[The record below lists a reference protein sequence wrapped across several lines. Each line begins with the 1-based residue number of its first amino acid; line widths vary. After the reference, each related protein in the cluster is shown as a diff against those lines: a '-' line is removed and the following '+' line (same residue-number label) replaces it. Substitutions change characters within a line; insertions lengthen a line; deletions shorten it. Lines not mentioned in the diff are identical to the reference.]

1 MDSEPYE
8 RLSTQDSAFVMFERS
23 HTHMHLAALALF
35 DAAPLRARGGG
46 PDIRRIRDYVASRL
60 HRVPR
65 YRQRLAYLPLQR
77 HPAWVDD
84 ARFNLDYHVRHT
96 SLPKPGGD
104 QNLRD
109 LVGRILS
116 QQLDRD
122 KPLWEMWIIE
132 GLHGDR
138 FAMLLK
144 THHCMVD
151 GIAGQTLLSLLL
163 EPSEETEFEPAAP
176 WMPRPEPSA
185 LELLFCEGRR
195 LTRAPLTALHA
206 LREALREPRQTT
218 SRLTRDATAMLEVLN
233 AGLRVV
239 ASTPLNRPI
248 GTHRRIDWHSLDM
261 RAVRAV
267 KKRLD
272 GTVNDVVLAVTAGAV
287 RRYLG
292 QRRSRIDELDYRVV
306 IPVNMRSEP
315 ERTGRGNRISAWF
328 LSLPI
333 AEPDP
338 IRRFGLQPDHLC
350 RRAPRRQLALLQPD
364 RHEHSRAA
372 VPPPSARRAHARAL
386 PLPAARREPGAR
398 HRADELSGQDQL
410 GPDRRLGSGRRPP
423 RLRASDR
430 RLVRGAARS
439 RGDAPAVES

>member
-1 MDSEPYE
+1 
-8 RLSTQDSAFVMFERS
+8 
-23 HTHMHLAALALF
+23 
-35 DAAPLRARGGG
+35 
-46 PDIRRIRDYVASRL
+46 
-60 HRVPR
+60 VPR

-338 IRRFGLQPDHLC
+338 IRRFEEI
-350 RRAPRRQLALLQPD
+350 RRQT
-364 RHEHSRAA
+364 
-372 VPPPSARRAHARAL
+372 
-386 PLPAARREPGAR
+386 REAKR
-398 HRADELSGQDQL
+398 S
-410 GPDRRLGSGRRPP
+410 
-423 RLRASDR
+423 
-430 RLVRGAARS
+430 GAARGFDLFTQLMDWTGS
-439 RGDAPAVES
+439 SLITYAGARLAASLHSFNLIVTNIPGPPFPLHLLGARMLELYPYLPLAENQGLGIALMSYLGKINWGLIGDWDLADDLPAFARAIDASFAELRAAAEMRRL